1 MATCKQDINM
11 SIGVTQKLYYSSGVG
26 KQTKKKKSNIP
37 RNFNKMI
44 EIISTC

>member
-26 KQTKKKKSNIP
+26 KQTKKKSNIP

-44 EIISTC
+44 EIISIC